1 MRKRWF
7 IVLAVLMVFSLAAC
21 GGATEQPDGEQANE
35 GNANGAQETG
45 EVITLKLGHQT
56 PESTNYHQLSLKF
69 KELVEEK
76 SNGQVKIEI
85 YPNRQLGTDRELL
98 EAMQFGNLD
107 LGVISSPPISGFA
120 PEFMVL
126 DLPFIFENWDH
137 VESFIGSDI
146 YRELLAT
153 SEKAGLKT
161 FELMARGF
169 RHVTTTDKP
178 IQKPEDLQELDLRV
192 IETPIYVQAYEAL
205 GANAKA
211 MSWPDAYTALEQGAI
226 DGQENTMDIIHDERV
241 YEVNNTVSK
250 TGITFTFAALMGSK
264 QTFDQLPEDVQQII
278 TEAAQEAVAYINPI
292 NREKE
297 SEFEGILEEK
307 GMTIYDVDQKPFK
320 QHVQQI
326 YDKFTSEHGDQIF
339 NGINALR

>member
-56 PESTNYHQLSLKF
+56 PESTNYHQLAVKF

-76 SNGQVKIEI
+76 SNGRLKIEI
-85 YPNRQLGTDRELL
+85 YPNRQLGLDRELL

-120 PEFMVL
+120 AEFMVL
-126 DLPFIFENWDH
+126 DLPFLFEDWDH
-137 VESFIGSDI
+137 VEKFIGSDV
-146 YRELLAT
+146 YRDILAT
-153 SEKAGLKT
+153 TEKAGLKT

-169 RHVTTTDKP
+169 RHATTNDKP
-178 IQKPEDLQELDLRV
+178 ILKPEDFKGLDFRV
-192 IETPIYVQAYEAL
+192 IESPMYISAYEAL
-205 GANAKA
+205 GANVKA
-211 MSWPDAYTALEQGAI
+211 MNWADTYTALEQGAL
-226 DGQENTMDIIHDERV
+226 DGQENTIDIIHDERV

-250 TGITFTFAALMGSK
+250 TGVTFGFAALMASK
-264 QTFDQLPEDVQQII
+264 QNFEKLPQDL
-278 TEAAQEAVAYINPI
+278 
-292 NREKE
+292 
-297 SEFEGILEEK
+297 LETWL
-307 GMTIYDVDQKPFK
+307 MAPLMPSPTLSFP
-320 QHVQQI
+320 
-326 YDKFTSEHGDQIF
+326 S
-339 NGINALR
+339 